1 MVTISRCFETYWLM
15 FLELIWGQI
24 NPFLQN
30 YMCACVLLLQ
40 ICPALCHPMDC
51 SLPASSVH
59 GILQARIPKCV
70 AIRSY
75 RDLPNLEIETAS
87 LISLALAGGFFIT
100 SATWEAR
107 KIMCWG
113 QKVTRQTHNLQ
124 SIESICEI
132 LSMLNYVQMCMVIC
146 KSRTKSKLSS
156 CWKD

>member
-1 MVTISRCFETYWLM
+1 
-15 FLELIWGQI
+15 
-24 NPFLQN
+24 
-30 YMCACVLLLQ
+30 MCAKSLQ

-51 SLPASSVH
+51 SLPGSSVH

-75 RDLPNLEIETAS
+75 RGLPNLEIETAS
-87 LISLALAGGFFIT
+87 LISLAFAGGFCIT

-132 LSMLNYVQMCMVIC
+132 LSMLNYVQMRMVIC